1 MVNVKKILLFI
12 IGLLF
17 VTNVYAEL
25 KVEYDGFDISEPNH
39 VKTVSGLGIGN
50 INSFKVTGT
59 DKDYI
64 KHEDYNNMRGLN
76 SIYYY
81 GPLEFGDSTTPIKT
95 NEIDA
100 EITLRWN
107 GAVSISGN
115 LIGYRGALLYDGK
128 VADVI
133 MKISDIK
140 IALTENVDNE
150 DNPGNTS
157 TDGNYYSSIAYGNN
171 FVVLSSET
179 PKIGIADKSWDSLSE
194 AEKKAL
200 STSANVGS
208 SYKVT
213 VQIVEHGTD
222 NPIDTTKYK
231 NMAFGAYDIDIA
243 DNTVDYSALTDTTD
257 IIKAQYGDLDGYNA
271 NYVEGIE
278 FISGFNDTIHLA
290 KNEPVGGN
298 VTQQSVVNYI
308 ENGPNGGLKI
318 KGNGN
323 KFSDTSIRKD
333 RADDNTYYAGFMTMA
348 DPKGFSF
355 YWTGSDCGTAIFTSQ
370 DVTISQTHNEGGQV
384 LTTTYGITAILDR
397 EEDMNHAI
405 GSTPNYLYSP
415 YDGYYVKSLKVNG
428 EDVEVAS
435 NFVYK
440 FNNLVYNPLVK
451 LDNDGY
457 RIFEDEDGN
466 ILSHEEG
473 KANENSRTIPLEND
487 YSFDVTFAP
496 NEFTIVFEN
505 ETNAPEKVNLDNISA
520 TYGVETTLPE
530 VNDTK
535 NYIFNGWKV
544 YFVTEDGNRIVAKDN
559 NENDIILANRATIND
574 IAAPNNGQL
583 VLVAQWQA
591 KEFTV
596 IYDSGSANDNTN
608 TMSEEKITYNGS
620 PIYVKENTFKKENAI
635 FENWKAYLETST
647 GAREELLDANNE
659 IVYIPDKGEITNLNI
674 PNGGRLVL
682 IAQWKDS
689 ETNNTDNTKTDDNNE
704 DKKEDV
710 INPKTGYKSIYW
722 ISTGIIVSLGGF
734 YYLKRK
740 DYFSKF

>member
-1 MVNVKKILLFI
+1 MVNVKKVLLFI
-12 IGLLF
+12 FGLLLF
-17 VTNVYAEL
+17 TNVYAEL

-50 INSFKVTGT
+50 INSIKITGA

-64 KHEDYNNMRGLN
+64 KRDNYNNMRGLS

-140 IALTENVDNE
+140 IALTENVDDE

-157 TDGNYYSSIAYGNN
+157 ADGKYYSSIAYGNN
-171 FVVLSSET
+171 FVVLSSES
-179 PKIGIADKSWDSLSE
+179 PRIGIADESWDSLSE
-194 AEKKAL
+194 TEKKAL

-213 VQIVEHGTD
+213 VQIVEAGTD
-222 NPIDTTKYK
+222 TPIDTTRYK

-243 DNTVDYSALTDTTD
+243 DNTVDYSALTETTD

-298 VTQQSVVNYI
+298 VTQQSVLNYI

-323 KFSDTSIRKD
+323 KFSNSSIRKD

-355 YWTGSDCGTAIFTSQ
+355 YWTGSDCGTAIFASQ
-370 DVTISQTHNEGGQV
+370 DVTIEQTHNEGGVV
-384 LTTTYGITAILDR
+384 LTTTYGITAILDE
-397 EEDMNHAI
+397 EEDMNHPI
-405 GSTPNYLYSP
+405 GSSPNYLYKP
-415 YDGYYVKSLKVNG
+415 DTGYYVKSLKVNG
-428 EDVEVAS
+428 ENTAIAS
-435 NFVYK
+435 NYIYQ
-440 FNNLVYNPLVK
+440 FNSLVYNPLVK
-451 LDNDGY
+451 LDSNGY

-466 ILSHEEG
+466 ILSYEEG
-473 KANENSRTIPLEND
+473 KANANSRTIPLEND

-505 ETNAPEKVNLDNISA
+505 DPNAPEKVNIDSISA
-520 TYGVETTLPE
+520 TYGIETILPE
-530 VNDTK
+530 VKDTK
-535 NYIFNGWKV
+535 NYTFKGWKA
-544 YFVTEDGNRIVAKDN
+544 YFENESERIIATDEDN
-559 NENDIILANRATIND
+559 NEIILLNNASIKD
-574 IAAPNNGQL
+574 IAAPNNGKL

-591 KEFTV
+591 NEFTI

-608 TMSEEKITYNGS
+608 TMSEEKITYNGN
-620 PIYVKENTFKKENAI
+620 PIYVKENTFKKDNAV
-635 FENWKAYLETST
+635 FENWKAYLETSA
-647 GAREELLDANNE
+647 GAREELLDDNNE
-659 IVYIPDKGEITNLNI
+659 IIYIPDKGEITNLNI

-682 IAQWKDS
+682 IAQWKNS
-689 ETNNTDNTKTDDNNE
+689 ENNNTGNTDNTND
-704 DKKEDV
+704 DKKDDV
-710 INPKTGYKSIYW
+710 TNPKTGYKSIYW
-722 ISTGIIVSLGGF
+722 ISTGIIISLGGY
-734 YYLKRK
+734 YYLKHK